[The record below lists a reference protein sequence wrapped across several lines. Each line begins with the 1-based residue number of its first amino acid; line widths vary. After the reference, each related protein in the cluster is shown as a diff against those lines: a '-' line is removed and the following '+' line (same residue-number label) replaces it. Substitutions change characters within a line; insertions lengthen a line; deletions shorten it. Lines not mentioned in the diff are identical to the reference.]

1 MTVLCY
7 TFSILFIYE
16 IKSILRN
23 EAEVNTVQ
31 VELTEREIQI
41 IKSVLLDSLSSNK
54 YSYAVRE
61 EMNNL
66 DDKLQAR
73 LEGK

>member
-1 MTVLCY
+1 MNK
-7 TFSILFIYE
+7 I
-16 IKSILRN
+16 
-23 EAEVNTVQ
+23 Q

-61 EMNNL
+61 EINKL
-66 DDKLQAR
+66 DDDLQEYLITIPEA
-73 LEGK
+73 K

>member
-1 MTVLCY
+1 M
-7 TFSILFIYE
+7 
-16 IKSILRN
+16 
-23 EAEVNTVQ
+23 NTVQ
-31 VELTEREIQI
+31 MHLTEREIDI
-41 IKSVLLDSLSSNK
+41 IKSVLLDQLSSSK
-54 YSYAVRE
+54 YSYSVRQ